1 MEQAKKPKSKDIAG
15 QRFGKLIAIKKIGID
30 SRKNAIW
37 LCKCDCGN
45 ECQRIVARL
54 TEKKNHS
61 CGCLA
66 KEHLKNMA
74 KSNTTHGMT
83 KTGIYR
89 SYKAMMSRC
98 YREKDIHFNAYGKR
112 GISVCDE
119 WKGNPKAFIE
129 WGLLNGWQEHLTLER
144 INVNGNYEPSN
155 CKWIPMSEQYKNKQS
170 NCNKMPLPEL
180 YKSED

>member
-1 MEQAKKPKSKDIAG
+1 MEQAKKPKSKDING
-15 QRFGKLIAIKKIGID
+15 QRFGKLVAIKKIGID
-30 SRKNAIW
+30 SRRNAIW

-45 ECQRIVARL
+45 ECQRIVADL
-54 TEKKNHS
+54 TKKKNHS

-66 KEHLKNMA
+66 NEHLKDMA
-74 KSNTTHGMT
+74 KKNTTHGMT
-83 KTGIYR
+83 GTGIYR

-119 WKGNPKAFIE
+119 WKGHPKTFIE
-129 WGLLNGWQEHLTLER
+129 WGLQHGWKEHLTLER

-170 NCNKMPLPEL
+170 NATPRTI
-180 YKSED
+180 